1 MKPSDK
7 NSHLQKEEGLI
18 RTIGVLGLSAN
29 IVNIVVGAGIFV
41 LPAIVAA
48 GLGSASLVAY
58 LFCGFLTALIMLC
71 FAEAGSEVTDSGG
84 AYTYTESAFG
94 NYAGFLSANL
104 LLVATLSADAAIA
117 NAVADILA
125 AYIPVLSSG
134 WIRILFFFVLFGGL
148 ALINIFGIKSGIRLV
163 MITTTAKLIPLLL
176 LILIGWKDVAGSN
189 LAWKSFPSLGSIG
202 EVSLILFF
210 AFQGGGLALAVGG
223 EVKNPQKTIPKAI
236 FVGIT
241 GILLLYILIQTV
253 SLGVMG
259 DALADYQENPLAE
272 VGNRIFGPAGLTL
285 ITLGAAVSMFG
296 GLSGKSMNMPRVL
309 FAGARDDVIPPKILA
324 RVHKRYATPYVS
336 IIFYTSVAFLLAVV
350 GGLQALMIAS
360 SGAALLVYLGVA
372 LSVIKLRDKVPDN
385 SDSFRIPGG
394 YLVPVAASLVILWF
408 LSHLSGREAF
418 SMAILIS
425 ALTAVFFGMR
435 WIRSRV
441 KVQPD
446 ILPQPN
452 QIK

>member
-7 NSHLQKEEGLI
+7 NSPLQKEEGLN
-18 RTIGVLGLSAN
+18 RTIGVWGLSAN

-48 GLGSASLVAY
+48 GLGSASLIAY

-84 AYTYTESAFG
+84 PYTYIESAFG
-94 NYAGFLSANL
+94 KYAGFLSANL
-104 LLVATLSADAAIA
+104 LLVAALSADAAIA
-117 NAVADILA
+117 NAVADILTV
-125 AYIPVLSSG
+125 YIPPLSFG
-134 WIRILFFFVLFGGL
+134 WIRILFFLLIFAGL
-148 ALINIFGIKSGIRLV
+148 AWVNVIGVKSGIRLV
-163 MITTTAKLIPLLL
+163 LFTTTAKLIPLLL
-176 LILIGWKDVAGSN
+176 LILIGWKDVTGSN
-189 LAWKSFPSLGSIG
+189 LAWESFPSLGSIG
-202 EVSLILFF
+202 EISLILFF

-236 FVGIT
+236 FIGIT
-241 GILLLYILIQTV
+241 GILLLYMLIQTV

-259 DALADYQENPLAE
+259 DTLADYQENPLAE

-309 FAGARDDVIPPKILA
+309 FAGARDDVIPPKILSL
-324 RVHKRYATPYVS
+324 VHSRYATPYVS
-336 IIFYTSVAFLLAVV
+336 IIFYTSVAFLLAVI

-372 LSVIKLRDKVPDN
+372 LSVIKLRNKLPDH
-385 SDSFRIPGG
+385 SGSFRIPGG

-408 LSHLSGREAF
+408 LSHLSGQKAF
-418 SMAILIS
+418 GIAILIS
-425 ALTAVFFGMR
+425 LLTAVFFGMR
-435 WIRSRV
+435 WIGSSV
-441 KVQPD
+441 EVQPD
-446 ILPQPN
+446 ILPKAK

>member
-1 MKPSDK
+1 MNPSNK
-7 NSHLQKEEGLI
+7 YSPLQKEEGLI
-18 RTIGVLGLSAN
+18 RTIGVWGLSAN

-58 LFCGFLTALIMLC
+58 LFCGFLTALVMLC
-71 FAEAGSEVTDSGG
+71 FAEAGSEITDSGG

-94 NYAGFLSANL
+94 NYTGFLSANL
-104 LLVATLSADAAIA
+104 LLVAALSADAAIA
-117 NAVADILA
+117 NAVADILT

-134 WIRILFFFVLFGGL
+134 WIRILFFLVLFGGL
-148 ALINIFGIKSGIRLV
+148 ALINLIGIKSGIRLV
-163 MITTTAKLIPLLL
+163 LITTTAKLIPLLL
-176 LILIGWKDVAGSN
+176 LILIGWKDVTGSH
-189 LAWKSFPSLGSIG
+189 LVWESFPSLGSIG
-202 EVSLILFF
+202 EISIILFF

-236 FVGIT
+236 FLGIT
-241 GILLLYILIQTV
+241 GILLLYMLIQTV

-259 DALADYQENPLAE
+259 EALAGYQENPLAE

-309 FAGARDDVIPPKILA
+309 FAGARDGVIPPKILA
-324 RVHKRYATPYVS
+324 RVHSRYATPYIS

-360 SGAALLVYLGVA
+360 SGSALLVYLGVA
-372 LSVIKLRDKVPDN
+372 LSVIKLRKKVPDN
-385 SDSFRIPGG
+385 SGSFRIPGG
-394 YLVPVAASLVILWF
+394 YLVPAAASMVILWF
-408 LSHLSGREAF
+408 LSHLTGQEAMG
-418 SMAILIS
+418 MAILV
-425 ALTAVFFGMR
+425 AVLTAVYIGMR
-435 WIRSRV
+435 WIRAGV
-441 KVQPD
+441 EIQPD
-446 ILPQPN
+446 KLSAFK
-452 QIK
+452 QIR